1 MNYIIDPQVVDR
13 VVQRGIGLPLEDNL
27 CSLVDGLL
35 DAYGEHIYLNDRWCF
50 SNAGGI
56 MGKQLI
62 LHASTREYLV
72 LWASPH
78 GTEGHSGRHRAE
90 LWDWVLHG
98 ELSTYFEH
106 DLQATTYRPG
116 QLARLARGQANS
128 SKVPDTGCWLIE
140 YGRGQI
146 PTQLPFALLDAFTS
160 TMDTRGIAETFKV
173 YTACVLREAA
183 LARGLRAWPPR
194 GAHPIQSAPPR
205 RDPLQP
211 MDAATP

>member
-1 MNYIIDPQVVDR
+1 MAYIIDPDEVDR
-13 VVQRGIGLPLEDNL
+13 IVQRGIGLPLEQNL
-27 CSLVDGLL
+27 RALVDGLV
-35 DAYGEHIYLNDRWCF
+35 AHYGDHIYLNDRWCF

-78 GTEGHSGRHRAE
+78 GTEGHSGRHRAD

-98 ELSTYFEH
+98 ELSTYFEQ
-106 DLQATTYRPG
+106 DLEATWYRPG
-116 QLARLARGQANS
+116 ECARLKRGEANS
-128 SKVPDTGCWLIE
+128 SKVPDGGCWLIE

-183 LARGLRAWPPR
+183 MARGLAAWPPQGRYPIASQPER
-194 GAHPIQSAPPR
+194 GPVYRPRASA
-205 RDPLQP
+205 
-211 MDAATP
+211 